1 MVSLEFSSKVGWNR
15 WWSAWNV
22 LLLHRLRQ
30 CFRKFRMLRVL
41 RDLAE
46 PNAVKFHPLRLRH
59 HPGAERRLPRVS
71 GMVLPVRGDRCH
83 LHWACRRA
91 IRWWYAASHWI
102 FDIYVVSRTVE
113 CQQFAQS
120 VFIVIFVGQFQNRF
134 LTRIHNHTIALRIN
148 LSFHSQLV
156 TSHGRWIRVRWEA
169 AARSMQTFALLC
181 ICR

>member
-1 MVSLEFSSKVGWNR
+1 
-15 WWSAWNV
+15 
-22 LLLHRLRQ
+22 
-30 CFRKFRMLRVL
+30 MLRVL

-71 GMVLPVRGDRCH
+71 GMVLPFGAIGVICIGLAAGPSGDGV
-83 LHWACRRA
+83 LQV
-91 IRWWYAASHWI
+91 IEY

-134 LTRIHNHTIALRIN
+134 
-148 LSFHSQLV
+148 F
-156 TSHGRWIRVRWEA
+156 
-169 AARSMQTFALLC
+169 
-181 ICR
+181 